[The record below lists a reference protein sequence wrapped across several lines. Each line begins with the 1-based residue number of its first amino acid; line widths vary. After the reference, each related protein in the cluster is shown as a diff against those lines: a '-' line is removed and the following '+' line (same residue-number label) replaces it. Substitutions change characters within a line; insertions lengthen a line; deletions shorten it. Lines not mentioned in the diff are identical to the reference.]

1 MASSYAWGAYYEEPF
16 ERAEEY
22 IETQY
27 KAFTTDASQL
37 PLIRTAALGSLA
49 FGVKSY
55 GEVVAGGS
63 GLALYYYWS
72 SGPDGL
78 DGAISM
84 MAGIQMAR
92 GSYRTAAFPTI
103 VEVYDTIQ
111 TLRNKGAMAAMNAKS
126 LVRLGLFFTGYWL
139 SLNKVV

>member
-1 MASSYAWGAYYEEPF
+1 MSSSYAWGAYYEEPF

-55 GEVVAGGS
+55 
-63 GLALYYYWS
+63 
-72 SGPDGL
+72 DGL

>member
-1 MASSYAWGAYYEEPF
+1 MSSTAWGDYYDEPF
-16 ERAEEY
+16 ERTEEY
-22 IETQY
+22 IETQF

-37 PLIRTAALGSLA
+37 PIIRTAALGSLA
-49 FGVKSY
+49 LGVKSY
-55 GEVVAGGS
+55 GEVVAGGT
-63 GLALYYYWS
+63 GLAIYYYWS
-72 SGPDGL
+72 TGPDGL
-78 DGAISM
+78 DGAIST

-111 TLRNKGAMAAMNAKS
+111 TLRNKGAMAAMNTKS
-126 LVRLGLFFTGYWL
+126 LIRLGLFFTGYWL

>member
-1 MASSYAWGAYYEEPF
+1 MSSSYAWGAYYEEPF

-55 GEVVAGGS
+55 GEVVAGGT

-72 SGPDGL
+72 TGAWSRRSDQHDGRNPDGP
-78 DGAISM
+78 G
-84 MAGIQMAR
+84 
-92 GSYRTAAFPTI
+92 P
-103 VEVYDTIQ
+103 
-111 TLRNKGAMAAMNAKS
+111 
-126 LVRLGLFFTGYWL
+126 L
-139 SLNKVV
+139 SNCRIPNNR

>member
-1 MASSYAWGAYYEEPF
+1 MSSSHAWGDYYEEPF

-55 GEVVAGGS
+55 GEVVVHLEGRPLRTQGNRPRRIENTGHSELERPPDLYQKRTSSVEDCSEYPGG
-63 GLALYYYWS
+63 
-72 SGPDGL
+72 PE
-78 DGAISM
+78 
-84 MAGIQMAR
+84 R
-92 GSYRTAAFPTI
+92 
-103 VEVYDTIQ
+103 VH
-111 TLRNKGAMAAMNAKS
+111 
-126 LVRLGLFFTGYWL
+126 
-139 SLNKVV
+139 VV